1 MHDITNPTTESTSV
15 LANLRGLLPNRSL
28 RLDEA
33 LRLAELQA
41 NRLLTLRRS
50 LETPIPSE
58 TVTGLPGIGV
68 DYDLDMPASGSS
80 DWDSRHRQWVITLRA
95 SEPDTRH
102 RFTLLHEYK
111 HIIDHGSPGIAAN
124 HTGLKPGRPAAETVA
139 DYFAACVLMPKR
151 LIKAA
156 YFSGTQTIERLADL
170 FEVSPAAMRIRL
182 AQLGL
187 TRPID
192 DVPPRTATW
201 QTPSALARH
210 GRYHRAFSNNRT
222 ATKSTEVAA

>member
-1 MHDITNPTTESTSV
+1 MPHINNPTEKTSV
-15 LANLRGLLPNRSL
+15 LANLRAILPNRQL

-41 NRLLTLRRS
+41 NRLLTLQGANDS
-50 LETPIPSE
+50 PVSGEI
-58 TVTGLPGIGV
+58 VTELPGIAV
-68 DYDLDMPASGSS
+68 DYDIDMPASGSS

-111 HIIDHGSPGIAAN
+111 HIIDHGSPGIVAN
-124 HTGLKPGRPAAETVA
+124 RDGLTTGRPAAETVA

-156 YFSGTQTIERLADL
+156 YFGGKQTVETLADL
-170 FEVSPAAMRIRL
+170 FEVSDAAMRVRL
-182 AQLGL
+182 EQLGL
-187 TRPID
+187 TRAVDADPHA
-192 DVPPRTATW
+192 TARW

-210 GRYHRAFSNNRT
+210 GRYQRASSQNWT
-222 ATKSTEVAA
+222 GLTPTEAAT

>member
-1 MHDITNPTTESTSV
+1 MHHITNPTEKASV
-15 LANLRGLLPNRSL
+15 LANLRALLPNRQL

-41 NRLLTLRRS
+41 NRLLALRAS
-50 LETPIPSE
+50 LETPVSSE
-58 TVTGLPGIGV
+58 IVTELPGVGV

-111 HIIDHGSPGIAAN
+111 HIIDHGSPGITVNRGGAS
-124 HTGLKPGRPAAETVA
+124 PGRPAAETVA

-156 YFSGTQTIERLADL
+156 YFSGTQTIEALADL
-170 FEVSPAAMRIRL
+170 FEVSQAAMGVRL
-182 AQLGL
+182 GQLGL
-187 TRPID
+187 TRTVD
-192 DVPPRTATW
+192 DDPFATATW
-201 QTPSALARH
+201 QTPSAYARH
-210 GRYHRAFSNNRT
+210 GRYQRAFSRNWPAPQT
-222 ATKSTEVAA
+222 TEVAA